1 MRGEAFKMEY
11 ELYHHGVLGMK
22 WGIRR
27 YQPYPDGHKGGKEV
41 GDAKKA
47 ARRQT
52 RKKVVAV
59 AGAAAG
65 AAAAGVALR
74 EYSTSPSQMMRK
86 DARRAAREE
95 KKDHV
100 PTKAE
105 KKARRESL
113 ENTKKAL
120 EASSNVVN
128 KAKEVNKKVNPEP
141 VKERLDLSKM
151 SNKDLQDAITRENLE
166 LQYNRLFNDKKPQV
180 SRGEKFTNDVLD
192 YAGDALAIGSSALAI
207 AVSIQKLRGK
217 I

>member
-1 MRGEAFKMEY
+1 MEY
-11 ELYHHGVLGMK
+11 ELYHHGIRGMK

-41 GDAKKA
+41 GEAKKA
-47 ARRQT
+47 SRRNI

-65 AAAAGVALR
+65 TAAAGVALR
-74 EYSTSPSQMMRK
+74 EHSTSPSQMMKK
-86 DARRAAREE
+86 DARREAREE
-95 KKDHV
+95 KKAFYS
-100 PTKAE
+100 TKAGR
-105 KKARRESL
+105 KARRESL

-120 EASSNVVN
+120 EASSNIDN

-166 LQYNRLFNDKKPQV
+166 LQYNRLFGEEKSTV
-180 SRGEKFTNDVLD
+180 SKGQKYLGDIIDV
-192 YAGDALAIGSSALAI
+192 AGDIAIIGVSAIQLARLIKG
-207 AVSIQKLRGK
+207 R
-217 I
+217 